1 MHAFAQAAGT
11 LSEWEPLLDRYE
23 LICRKCIDLR
33 QRKDAGEQIAASQ
46 LLSLM
51 DQLEALRGE
60 IKQVSDKMPAAA
72 RRRFYAIR
80 EMYSTGVVTETRLE
94 ALPSMDAAIM
104 RPGATCNAHSG
115 NKDSSSLSQKDA
127 NLSDGG
133 LNNAGRAGA
142 FSLPDAQPLPV
153 APRPWP
159 YLNVIAA
166 SASLPELA
174 GGLRYEH
181 WGRKLGFWVAARST
195 FSFHQTSYNALSD
208 GSQSIQTPQG
218 ASLGTGRIWASGN
231 AATDRLFV
239 TAGPM
244 LRVSRNLALF
254 GGAGYGYSRL
264 CWEDWEGNWMLI
276 EDRSHTG
283 VCFEAGAS
291 VVFSPCVL
299 SLSWLS
305 VRGHSHTAC
314 LSVGF
319 CF

>member
-72 RRRFYAIR
+72 RKRFYAIR
-80 EMYSTGVVTETRLE
+80 EMYSTGIMAETRPKVLSS
-94 ALPSMDAAIM
+94 LDAAIL
-104 RPGATCNAHSG
+104 RPEATCNV
-115 NKDSSSLSQKDA
+115 
-127 NLSDGG
+127 GG
-133 LNNAGRAGA
+133 CHPEV

-159 YLNVIAA
+159 SLNVIAA

-239 TAGPM
+239 TAGPL

-305 VRGHSHTAC
+305 IRGHSHTAC